1 MVVLIV
7 GADKIGAFVPKLK
20 ELGADKI
27 IHWSGRSQKVTKNNI
42 PARAELVIFCTDF
55 LHHNAAR
62 TIKKK
67 VKERGLPAVYC
78 RRAWSEIAPEVEQLL
93 NPKKTLPAHP
103 CHCRGCRNCSCKRR
117 IH

>member
-7 GADKIGAFVPKLK
+7 GADKIAAFIPKLE
-20 ELGADKI
+20 ELGAEKVL
-27 IHWSGRSQKVTKNNI
+27 HWNARSQKVTKYSI
-42 PARAELVIFCTDF
+42 PLSTDLVIFCTDF
-55 LHHNAAR
+55 LHHTAAR

-93 NPKKTLPAHP
+93 DPQKSLQKR
-103 CHCRGCRNCSCKRR
+103 CCRCRGCRHQVS
-117 IH
+117 

>member
-7 GADKIGAFVPKLK
+7 GADKIGVFVSKLK
-20 ELGADKI
+20 DLGAEKI
-27 IHWSGRSQKVTKNNI
+27 IHWDGRSQKVTKNNI
-42 PARAELVIFCTDF
+42 PAKAELVIFCTDF

-78 RRAWSEIAPEVEQLL
+78 RRSWSEIAPEVEQLL
-93 NPKKTLPAHP
+93 NPQKVLPEHP
-103 CHCRGCRNCSCKRR
+103 CYCRGCRNCSCKRR
-117 IH
+117 VH